1 MRLDD
6 GFPSNSRRGRGI
18 CGRPL
23 ESAGVGALLRLGFE
37 TDVHIQNPIRVV
49 AARWHLHSQL
59 TLARAPNSSFLYRGG
74 DAAKLNN
81 VQILVL
87 GFLLMAWL
95 SLIAIWAV
103 APEVFVQ
110 SLRLATG
117 ETASWAKLLLLA
129 ALAALI
135 VLIAVG
141 VLRRWRWIFWLL
153 LLAFLSGTLRVPAS
167 ILELAGW
174 IPATAKSR

>member
-1 MRLDD
+1 M
-6 GFPSNSRRGRGI
+6 
-18 CGRPL
+18 
-23 ESAGVGALLRLGFE
+23 
-37 TDVHIQNPIRVV
+37 
-49 AARWHLHSQL
+49 
-59 TLARAPNSSFLYRGG
+59 
-74 DAAKLNN
+74 NN